1 MLHFIW
7 LFTVCQST
15 RLGGGRIQR
24 VEMGDTTKTSVIGLT
39 EIYLKFLE
47 TMRVCILSLA
57 EPYAQGV
64 LLCALNVRRQLSVM
78 PRASSSIASKY
89 ITS

>member
-1 MLHFIW
+1 
-7 LFTVCQST
+7 
-15 RLGGGRIQR
+15 
-24 VEMGDTTKTSVIGLT
+24 MGDTTKTSVIGFT

-64 LLCALNVRRQLSVM
+64 LL
-78 PRASSSIASKY
+78 
-89 ITS
+89 